1 MRISSTILTLFVAFG
16 LAVAGCDEP
25 RGRGVRGARD
35 GGVVPPRDGSTR
47 PCAPG
52 DSDGNGIADS
62 LEGAGVGNPD
72 DDGDGVLDAAEA
84 GSGGEC
90 SPRDSDGDFTPDFQD
105 VDSDND
111 GVLDGDEVAGGTDPT
126 NPDTDGDG
134 FTDLVERTAGTSPTD
149 PSSAVPPTDYFVVLP
164 YNGDRAMRPLR
175 FGTNISKAD
184 VFFLVDMTGSM
195 GGERTNL
202 IRGLVDTI
210 IPGIAAAIPNVQ
222 FGAGGFD
229 DFPYASFGAAPD
241 LPFYLLRSIAPADE
255 DVGGWSIAAGPTT
268 CPRDPA
274 TSDIGRISGGPN
286 GRWDILDAVEGL
298 PCHGGF
304 DGPESYVPA
313 MYATATGM
321 GLSWPGGS
329 IPAGPTCISVPDEVG
344 VRRGYPCFRPG
355 ALPIIILFGDNEFH
369 NGPGTPPT
377 YSFPA
382 PGYDETV
389 AALNGIGGRVIGVYS
404 GDAFF
409 GTMYRDDYVRVA
421 TDTGAVRTDG
431 TPLVFDIMSDGSGLG
446 SAVVDAVGQL
456 VGGTPQDVSTRTENV
471 PGNPDEFDA
480 RQFIKA
486 IIPVEGYGP
495 GGEVGPIP
503 GVTYNSKDATT
514 FYQVIPGTQ
523 VEFAIDFWNDVRP
536 TPTRT
541 EIHQARIIVVGNGVA
556 DLDFRNVYIVV
567 PPEGGVI
574 LI

>member
-1 MRISSTILTLFVAFG
+1 MRISSTIFTLFIALG
-16 LAVAGCDEP
+16 LVVAGCGDA

-35 GGVVPPRDGSTR
+35 GGGIPPRDGSTR
-47 PCAPG
+47 PCTPG

-72 DDGDGVLDAAEA
+72 DDGDGLPDSAEVGTA
-84 GSGGEC
+84 GEC

-111 GVLDGDEVAGGTDPT
+111 GVLDGEEGALGTDPT
-126 NPDTDGDG
+126 NPDTDSDG

-184 VFFLVDMTGSM
+184 VYFLIDTTGSM
-195 GGERTNL
+195 QSAIDDVNASLRS
-202 IRGLVDTI
+202 IASAVSGLVRD
-210 IPGIAAAIPNVQ
+210 AQ
-222 FGAGGFD
+222 FGVGRFD
-229 DFPYASFGAAPD
+229 DFPTDFYGDAFSGDVPYAHLEDITADLGRVNGALSLTAN
-241 LPFYLLRSIAPADE
+241 
-255 DVGGWSIAAGPTT
+255 
-268 CPRDPA
+268 
-274 TSDIGRISGGPN
+274 SGN
-286 GRWDILDAVEGL
+286 DT
-298 PCHGGF
+298 
-304 DGPESYVPA
+304 PESN
-313 MYATATGM
+313 TAAVYLTASGAGM
-321 GLSWPGGS
+321 TYDDDVRGVGT
-329 IPAGPTCISVPDEVG
+329 IPARSCPTIPDEMG

-355 ALPIIILFGDNEFH
+355 ALPIVVLVSDAPWH
-369 NGPGTPPT
+369 NGVDPFNDYAGIRGPV
-377 YSFPA
+377 SFDMA
-382 PGYDETV
+382 VD
-389 AALNGIGGRVIGVYS
+389 AMNAIGARFIGANVGFAGS
-404 GDAFF
+404 GPDMEAMARRT
-409 GTMYRDDYVRVA
+409 GSVRS
-421 TDTGAVRTDG
+421 DG
-431 TPLVFDIMSDGSGLG
+431 TPLVFTGPASTTSDQIIDGITS
-446 SAVVDAVGQL
+446 L

-486 IIPVEGYGP
+486 IIPVEGFGP
-495 GGEVGPIP
+495 GGEIGPIP
-503 GVTYNSKDATT
+503 GVTYNSKDETT

>member
-1 MRISSTILTLFVAFG
+1 MRISSTVFTVFIALG
-16 LAVAGCDEP
+16 LVVAGCGDA

-35 GGVVPPRDGSTR
+35 GGGVPLRDASTR
-47 PCAPG
+47 PCTPG

-72 DDGDGVLDAAEA
+72 DDGDGVPDSVEA
-84 GSGGEC
+84 GTAGEC

-111 GVLDGDEVAGGTDPT
+111 GVLDGEEAALGTDPT

-184 VFFLVDMTGSM
+184 VYFLIDTTGSM
-195 GGERTNL
+195 QSAIDDVNSSLMSITSAVA
-202 IRGLVDTI
+202 GLVRD
-210 IPGIAAAIPNVQ
+210 AQ
-222 FGAGGFD
+222 FGVGHFD
-229 DFPYASFGAAPD
+229 DFPAGGYGDADGFFGRPD
-241 LPFYLLRSIAPADE
+241 KPYIHDVNITDDLRRVNSALSLVAN
-255 DVGGWSIAAGPTT
+255 
-268 CPRDPA
+268 
-274 TSDIGRISGGPN
+274 SGN
-286 GRWDILDAVEGL
+286 DT
-298 PCHGGF
+298 
-304 DGPESYVPA
+304 PESNTAAVYL
-313 MYATATGM
+313 TATG
-321 GLSWPGGS
+321 
-329 IPAGPTCISVPDEVG
+329 AGMTYSHDVLGVETIRPQSCPSVPDEMG

-355 ALPIIILFGDNEFH
+355 ALPIVVLVSDAPWH
-369 NGPGTPPT
+369 NGVDPANDYFGITGPV
-377 YSFPA
+377 SFTMA
-382 PGYDETV
+382 VD
-389 AALNGIGGRVIGVYS
+389 AMNAIGARFIGANVGFAGS
-404 GDAFF
+404 GPDMEEMARRT
-409 GTMYRDDYVRVA
+409 GSVRS
-421 TDTGAVRTDG
+421 DG
-431 TPLVFDIMSDGSGLG
+431 TPLVFTGPASTTSDQIIDGIAS
-446 SAVVDAVGQL
+446 L

-471 PGNPDEFDA
+471 PGNPDDFDA

-486 IIPVEGYGP
+486 IVPVEGYGP
-495 GGEVGPIP
+495 GGEIGPIP
-503 GVTYNSKDATT
+503 GVTYTSKDETT